1 MFLLNDSFVIGVF
14 YAVALVV
21 LMLLKYVLAVKKL
34 IVLILSLAS
43 FSEYKVNIGFIQ
55 LDSLLKKERSIK
67 PILTLYSENDA
78 SDSINTI
85 NFLTAKTHLSNIRTT
100 NATA

>member
-1 MFLLNDSFVIGVF
+1 M
-14 YAVALVV
+14 
-21 LMLLKYVLAVKKL
+21 
-34 IVLILSLAS
+34 
-43 FSEYKVNIGFIQ
+43 NIFINQ
-55 LDSLLKKERSIK
+55 LDSLLKKEHSIK

-85 NFLTAKTHLSNIRTT
+85 NFLTAKTYLSNMRTT

>member
-1 MFLLNDSFVIGVF
+1 MNIFINQ
-14 YAVALVV
+14 LV
-21 LMLLKYVLAVKKL
+21 
-34 IVLILSLAS
+34 
-43 FSEYKVNIGFIQ
+43 
-55 LDSLLKKERSIK
+55 SLLKKERNIK

-85 NFLTAKTHLSNIRTT
+85 NFLTTKTHLSNMRTT

>member
-1 MFLLNDSFVIGVF
+1 MRFNEKATIEG
-14 YAVALVV
+14 
-21 LMLLKYVLAVKKL
+21 
-34 IVLILSLAS
+34 
-43 FSEYKVNIGFIQ
+43 FSVQRKIKPIHLTFFTVETHVNIFINQ

-85 NFLTAKTHLSNIRTT
+85 NFLTVKTHLSNMRTT